1 MGYDSFESPGY
12 PELIIF
18 RPTIDEIQV
27 VRKRGDK
34 EWNNDD
40 ITPIVELTTLTLISR
55 RSSDLSEN
63 KSY

>member
-40 ITPIVELTTLTLISR
+40 ITPIVELTTLTLI
-55 RSSDLSEN
+55 
-63 KSY
+63 